1 MREGGV
7 APAGA
12 DGLRGG
18 GACCR
23 LLAAA
28 SDQQHAAAFSK
39 LLDQYEQKDQ
49 LAQQL
54 EGITKL
60 QVSTPNWGWL
70 CSWGLFLYSR

>member
-1 MREGGV
+1 V

-12 DGLRGG
+12 DRLRRV

-28 SDQQHAAAFSK
+28 SDQQRAAAFSK

-60 QVSTPNWGWL
+60 QVRSHPTGAGCAL
-70 CSWGLFLYSR
+70 GACSCTAD